1 MKAKNWLRRWKRS
14 DDSGSHENQSE
25 HTAAFRLTY
34 NRHEMGTLEFVHDK
48 WVFKYAEWIK
58 NQSEIKPF
66 ANFPDLNKE
75 YIPEGLSP
83 FFESRLPGVSQP
95 QVEDFLKGKEM
106 TKEGDTK
113 LALLKKFGRR
123 SITNPFE
130 LQPIL

>member
-25 HTAAFRLTY
+25 RTTVFRLTY
-34 NRHEMGTLEFVHDK
+34 NGYEMGAWQFVHDK
-48 WVFKYAEWIK
+48 WIFKYAEWFK
-58 NQSEIKPF
+58 NQSEFKPF
-66 ANFPDLNKE
+66 TNFPDLNKE
-75 YIPEGLSP
+75 YVSDDLPP
-83 FFESRLPGVSQP
+83 FFESPLPGVSQP

-113 LALLKKFGRR
+113 VALLKKFGRR
-123 SITNPFE
+123 SITDSFE